1 MNFIESIKTCY
12 KKFFD
17 FSGRASKSEFWW
29 FQLYVFI
36 IYVLMFFVQGD
47 LALVLSI
54 LTIVTIIPIWAAS
67 VRRLHDTDKSGW
79 FVLIAIIP
87 ILGLAVI
94 YLLILDGSKG
104 KNRFG
109 PKPKK

>member
-1 MNFIESIKTCY
+1 MNFVQSIQTCY

-17 FSGRASKSEFWW
+17 FSGRASKSEYWW
-29 FQLYVFI
+29 FQLYIII
-36 IYVLMFFVQGD
+36 IYGMTFVFQGD
-47 LALVLSI
+47 LVLVFSI
-54 LTIVTIIPIWAAS
+54 LVIANIIPLYAAG

-79 FVLIAIIP
+79 MVLISVIPLIGLYII
-87 ILGLAVI
+87 V
-94 YLLILDGSKG
+94 LLIADGTKG

>member
-1 MNFIESIKTCY
+1 MNFVESIQACY

-17 FSGRASKSEFWW
+17 FSGRASKSEYWW
-29 FQLYVFI
+29 FQLYTII
-36 IYVLMFFVQGD
+36 IYCLQFVFQGD
-47 LALVLSI
+47 LVLVFSI
-54 LTIVTIIPIWAAS
+54 LVIANIIPLYAAG

-79 FVLIAIIP
+79 MVLISVIPLIGLYIIF
-87 ILGLAVI
+87 
-94 YLLILDGSKG
+94 LLIADGTKG

>member
-1 MNFIESIKTCY
+1 
-12 KKFFD
+12 
-17 FSGRASKSEFWW
+17 
-29 FQLYVFI
+29 
-36 IYVLMFFVQGD
+36 MFFVQGD

>member
-54 LTIVTIIPIWAAS
+54 LGIVTIIPIWAAS

-79 FVLIAIIP
+79 FVLISIIP

>member
-29 FQLYVFI
+29 FQLYAMI
-36 IYVLMFFVQGD
+36 IYALMFVFQGD
-47 LALVLSI
+47 LVILFSI
-54 LTIVTIIPIWAAS
+54 ITIANVIPNWAAA

-79 FVLIAIIP
+79 FVLISFIPLIGLFIIF
-87 ILGLAVI
+87 
-94 YLLILDGSKG
+94 LLIADGSKG